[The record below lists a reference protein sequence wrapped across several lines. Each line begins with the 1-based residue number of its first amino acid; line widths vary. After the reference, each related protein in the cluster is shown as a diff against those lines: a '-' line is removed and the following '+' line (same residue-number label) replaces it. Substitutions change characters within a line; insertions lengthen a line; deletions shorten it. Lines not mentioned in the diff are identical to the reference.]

1 MSVPKF
7 FEKMIGLQTQKQQ
20 QQQKVLS
27 YRSIVVDWK
36 WQSEREPLGAS
47 NFMFLTSC

>member
-7 FEKMIGLQTQKQQ
+7 FEKMIGLRTQK